1 MALDATYVFL
11 RTVFH
16 PTSPWPAQAPRQ
28 APSKSELAEAAFSM
42 CRDDQSRAESAAAA
56 AEHLWQRQLFELLP
70 RLLGGQWLDLGGGLL
85 QEMHA
90 FASGIAAF
98 EKVTIALPPTGHN
111 GPAAALFL
119 AKAIA
124 NGAAEQAGS
133 TLPLPCAVPP
143 APYVTAQAMA
153 AQAMAAQAMAAQA
166 KAMQLGLWNVHVRNL
181 ADATGG
187 VPLSLSQLLRIPS
200 RSLSLLT
207 ITSGMLDG
215 PDWATVLSEGL
226 SLVYPGGYVAVCAIE
241 PPLSTGA
248 SIMASDPGVLITLR
262 ALTEELHLMR
272 APPDHLS
279 SPLVRLAYFGR
290 IKA

>member
-166 KAMQLGLWNVHVRNL
+166 MTRQ
-181 ADATGG
+181 
-187 VPLSLSQLLRIPS
+187 PS
-200 RSLSLLT
+200 
-207 ITSGMLDG
+207 ML
-215 PDWATVLSEGL
+215 
-226 SLVYPGGYVAVCAIE
+226 
-241 PPLSTGA
+241 
-248 SIMASDPGVLITLR
+248 
-262 ALTEELHLMR
+262 
-272 APPDHLS
+272 
-279 SPLVRLAYFGR
+279 
-290 IKA
+290 